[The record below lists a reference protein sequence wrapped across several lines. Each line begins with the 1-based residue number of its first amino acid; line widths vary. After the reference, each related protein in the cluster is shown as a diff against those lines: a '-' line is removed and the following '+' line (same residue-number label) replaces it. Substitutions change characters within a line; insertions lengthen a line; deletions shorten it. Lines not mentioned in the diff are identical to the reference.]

1 MFKLLSGAAVALVLT
16 LASAHADGPLDTSKV
31 RADLTTKATGKTYS
45 IATVVKVDG
54 IAWFDR
60 MRDGVKQFKSDTGP
74 DTWEG
79 GPSQADAAAQV
90 QIVENLIAQGVDAIC
105 IVPFSVEAVE
115 PVLKKAREHG
125 I

>member
-1 MFKLLSGAAVALVLT
+1 MKKLLALFALT
-16 LASAHADGPLDTSKV
+16 LALSGPALAEGPVDTSKV
-31 RADLTTKATGKTYS
+31 NKEYVTAADGKTYT

-60 MRDGVKQFKSDTGP
+60 MREGVDQFKSETGA
-74 DTWEG
+74 DVWMV
-79 GPSQADAAAQV
+79 GPSSADAAAQV

-115 PVLKKAREHG
+115 PVLK
-125 I
+125 

>member
-1 MFKLLSGAAVALVLT
+1 MLKLLSGAAVALVLM
-16 LASAHADGPLDTSKV
+16 LAAAHAEGPLDTSKV

-54 IAWFDR
+54 IVWFDR
-60 MRDGVKQFKSDTGP
+60 MRDGVKQFKSDTGQ
-74 DTWEG
+74 DTWEV

-105 IVPFSVEAVE
+105 IVPS
-115 PVLKKAREHG
+115 RSRRSSRC
-125 I
+125 